1 MKKIIRLIKDP
12 FLIYSILVHK
22 YIKNNAHF
30 LSDKCYLT
38 LLYIASFRKF
48 PNWKN
53 PQTFNEKLQ
62 WLKLYNRNP
71 LYSTLVDKYEVKRYV
86 AKKIGEEYIIPT
98 LGVWDSF
105 DDIDFNSLPNQF
117 VLKCTH
123 DSGGLVIVKDKSNL
137 DVNAAKEKIE
147 KSLKRNFFWQ
157 GREWPYKNVK
167 PRIIAEK
174 YMVDINGEL
183 KDYKFFCFNGKV
195 TYLFIASDRNKEDSE
210 VKFDYFDIDFNRLN
224 MRQAI
229 HPISNYKIEQPD
241 NFDKMKEL
249 AEKLSRGIPQ
259 VRIDLYN
266 INNMIYF
273 GEYTFFHHGGLVPFV
288 PESYDLEW
296 GSKIVLPNEKK

>member
-105 DDIDFNSLPNQF
+105 EDIDFNSLPNQF

-174 YMVDINGEL
+174 YMSDIDDTQLTDYKVHNFNGIPKVILVCRDRYSESGLTEDFYNVKWEHLDITRPGHAQSLTITECPKELDEILRLSKLLAKDIPFVRSDFYIING
-183 KDYKFFCFNGKV
+183 
-195 TYLFIASDRNKEDSE
+195 KE
-210 VKFDYFDIDFNRLN
+210 
-224 MRQAI
+224 
-229 HPISNYKIEQPD
+229 
-241 NFDKMKEL
+241 
-249 AEKLSRGIPQ
+249 
-259 VRIDLYN
+259 
-266 INNMIYF
+266 YF
-273 GEYTFFHHGGLVPFV
+273 GELTFFPASGMKPFE
-288 PESYDLEW
+288 PKEW
-296 GSKIVLPNEKK
+296 DYKLGSWIELPSKR